1 MAGESY
7 GVGSHVHLDTG
18 TDVISCNL
26 QGRYLPLFASEIYDQ
41 NARLAEAGFVPV
53 NLQSVMIGKVQ
64 LGIVAVCLSLT
75 LSVRQVTV

>member
-41 NARLAEAGFVPV
+41 NARLAEAGLAPV
-53 NLQSVMIGKVQ
+53 NLQSVMIGKFNWVSWQ
-64 LGIVAVCLSLT
+64 SAFPLRYLSA
-75 LSVRQVTV
+75 R